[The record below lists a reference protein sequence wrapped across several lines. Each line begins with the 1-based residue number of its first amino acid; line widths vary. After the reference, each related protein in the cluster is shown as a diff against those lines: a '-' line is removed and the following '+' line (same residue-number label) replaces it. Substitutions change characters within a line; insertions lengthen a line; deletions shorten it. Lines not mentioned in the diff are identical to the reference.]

1 VIVRFEPA
9 RLTTLSGTSFLP
21 CNPRGHILQ
30 VLQRSSQ
37 VPTEANSLSRRPYM
51 HRSARIPLFTCC
63 LLVPLVMACGR
74 DADDTVPAP
83 GTDPAAAPEAP
94 ATGQAT
100 APPELASR
108 VEQYTAA
115 WNGNDPAA
123 VAAFFTDDATVRVG
137 DDTFNGRQEIQSTWL
152 QNVPG
157 ITNLQIIETRSE
169 QIGQDFRS
177 EGTYTHAPFQS
188 PDGTTSTGGRYTVT
202 WTQAAD
208 GQWRIRSTEVMSD
221 A

>member
-1 VIVRFEPA
+1 
-9 RLTTLSGTSFLP
+9 
-21 CNPRGHILQ
+21 
-30 VLQRSSQ
+30 
-37 VPTEANSLSRRPYM
+37 M
-51 HRSARIPLFTCC
+51 HRSTRIPLFTCC

-74 DADDTVPAP
+74 DAGDTVPAP
-83 GTDPAAAPEAP
+83 GTDPAAAPAP
-94 ATGQAT
+94 GAAAPGQAT

-123 VAAFFTDDATVRVG
+123 VAAFFTDDATARVG
-137 DDTFNGRQEIQSTWL
+137 DDTFTGRQEIQSGWL
-152 QNVPG
+152 QNVPN
-157 ITNLQIIETRSE
+157 ITNLQINETRSE

-177 EGTYTHAPFQS
+177 EGTYTHDAFQS
-188 PDGTTSTGGRYTVT
+188 PDGTTSTSGRYTVT

-208 GQWRIRSTEVMSD
+208 GQWRIRSTEVTPN